1 MREKEA
7 LFGVKEGDEIR
18 CTLCPHR
25 CLLSEGSLGVCRTR
39 KNSNGK
45 LVTLIYGCVS
55 SLALD
60 PIEKKPLYHFYPG
73 KDILS
78 AGTVGCNFHCPYCQN
93 WQISQNVEAVCSYI
107 SPEELVGRALKENSI
122 GIAYTYSEPL
132 IWYEYVRDSAE
143 LCRKKNLKNVL
154 VTNGYIEPKPLEE
167 LLPLI
172 DAMNIDLKS
181 FREDYYRRLCGGSLE
196 PVLKTIRLSSRHC
209 HVELTHL
216 IVPGEN
222 DSVQEIEGMCGWIEK
237 EIGKDTP
244 FHISRYFPNYKF
256 DTPFTP
262 DTILKRAYSIAKK
275 HLSYVYI
282 GNADLPG
289 ASDTK
294 CPSCGEVLV
303 GRSGY
308 DTRIVSVKDNKCLKC
323 GQKIKIVMDR

>member
-7 LFGVKEGDEIR
+7 LFGVREGDKIR
-18 CTLCPHR
+18 CTLCPHK
-25 CLLSEGSLGVCRTR
+25 CLLSEGSVGVCGTR
-39 KNSNGK
+39 KNSSGK

-93 WQISQNVEAVCSYI
+93 WQISQDVEAACSYI
-107 SPEELVGRALKENSI
+107 SPEELVGRALKGNSI

-143 LCRKKNLKNVL
+143 FCRKKNLKNVL

-181 FREDYYRRLCGGSLE
+181 FKEDYYRRLCGGSLE
-196 PVLKTIRLSSRHC
+196 PVLNTIRLSSRHC
-209 HVELTHL
+209 HVELTNL

-222 DSVQEIEGMCGWIEK
+222 DSVQEIEEMCKWIEK

-256 DTPFTP
+256 DIPFTS
-262 DTILKRAYSIAKK
+262 DTILERAYSIAKK
-275 HLSYVYI
+275 YLSYVYI
-282 GNADLPG
+282 GNANFPG

-308 DTRIVSVKDNKCLKC
+308 NTGIASLKDNKCLKC
-323 GQKIKIVMDR
+323 GQKIKIIMDK

>member
-7 LFGVKEGDEIR
+7 LFGIKEGNKVR
-18 CTLCPHR
+18 CTLCPYR
-25 CLLSEGSLGVCRTR
+25 CLLSENSVGICKTR

-93 WQISQNVEAVCSYI
+93 WQISQNVKTPCRYI
-107 SPEELVGRALKENSI
+107 PPEELVNRAVEQNSM

-132 IWYEYVRDSAE
+132 IWYEYVRDSAS
-143 LCRKKNLKNVL
+143 LCKEKELKNVL
-154 VTNGYIEPKPLEE
+154 VTNGYIEPKPLGE

-172 DAMNIDLKS
+172 DAMNIDIKS
-181 FREDYYRRLCGGSLE
+181 FSEDFYKRLCGGSLK
-196 PVLKTIRLSSRHC
+196 PVLNTIKLSSRQC
-209 HVELTHL
+209 HVELTNLL
-216 IVPGEN
+216 IPGEN
-222 DSVQEIEGMCGWIEK
+222 DSVQEIEEMCRWIKK

-256 DTPFTP
+256 EVPFTP
-262 DTILKRAYSIAKK
+262 GTILERAYSIAKK

-282 GNADLPG
+282 GNAYLPG

-294 CPSCGEVLV
+294 CPSCGEILV
-303 GRSGY
+303 ERSGY
-308 DTRIVSVKDNKCLKC
+308 NTKIVSVKDNKCLKC
-323 GQKIKIVMDR
+323 GQKIKIIMDK